1 MVMIKAVPSR
11 TTWRTIKAL
20 AMLCGM
26 GPPGNSGLQLI
37 VYRLRLISWLFAD
50 NLQIS
55 FDSLGG
61 FEGKA

>member
-26 GPPGNSGLQLI
+26 GPPSIYEQ
-37 VYRLRLISWLFAD
+37 F
-50 NLQIS
+50 NLN
-55 FDSLGG
+55 L
-61 FEGKA
+61 

>member
-26 GPPGNSGLQLI
+26 GPSGDFK
-37 VYRLRLISWLFAD
+37 R
-50 NLQIS
+50 
-55 FDSLGG
+55 
-61 FEGKA
+61 